1 MKLTKL
7 PLNSRKTR
15 GIRMELEKY
24 KDAIY
29 TCNRTRCGFCREE
42 CPVFKEKK
50 LETYACRGKM
60 LIARG
65 MLEGIIPEN
74 EYEEITKIANT
85 CSVCGSC
92 AANCALDN
100 DEILEALRADLVKK
114 GYTDENHLIGINS
127 ILEKEN
133 PFQLDR
139 EDKTDWAE
147 GIEFNKQSPILF
159 YAGCTDSL
167 FYPERLEKTVRILKK
182 LGIEMNYLGSD
193 EPCCGELMHTTGHW
207 NKFRA
212 QIEKTEKLFREAGV
226 KTIVT
231 HCPGCLRTF
240 RDKYPKFYEKFDFE
254 VIHVIQIIAKEIE
267 SGKITFKK
275 PVNMKVTYHDPCHL
289 GRLAGIIEEPRT
301 ILNAIPG
308 IELIEMPHIGYQS
321 HCCGGGGGLMAVD
334 YDLVAN
340 LTDSRLKEAE
350 ETGAEYLVT
359 ICPTCEFN
367 FDKAIRNYNI
377 KLLDVMDII
386 EMAID

>member
-1 MKLTKL
+1 
-7 PLNSRKTR
+7 
-15 GIRMELEKY
+15 MELEKF

-50 LETYACRGKM
+50 LESYACRGKM

-65 MLEGIIPEN
+65 MLEGIIPES
-74 EYEEITKIANT
+74 EYEEIAKIVNS
-85 CSVCGSC
+85 CSICGSC

-114 GYTDENHLIGINS
+114 GFVDENHLIGINS
-127 ILEKEN
+127 IIEKEN

-139 EDKTDWAE
+139 EDKSDWAE
-147 GIEFNKQSPILF
+147 DIGFSKQSPILF

-167 FYPERLEKTVRILKK
+167 FYPERLADVVKILKK

-207 NKFRA
+207 VKFRT
-212 QIEKTEKLFREAGV
+212 QIEKTEKIFRETGV

-240 RDKYPKFYEKFDFE
+240 RDKYSKFYEKFDFE
-254 VIHVIQIIAKEIE
+254 VLHVIQIIAKKIENGEIQ
-267 SGKITFKK
+267 FKK
-275 PVNMKVTYHDPCHL
+275 PVNMKITYHDPCHL
-289 GRLAGIIEEPRT
+289 GRLAGIIEEPRI

-308 IELIEMPHIGYQS
+308 IELVEMNHIGYQS
-321 HCCGGGGGLMAVD
+321 HCCGAGGGLMAVD
-334 YDLVAN
+334 YELVGN
-340 LTDSRLKEAE
+340 ISDSRLKEAE
-350 ETGAEYLVT
+350 ATGAEYLVT
-359 ICPTCEFN
+359 ICPSCEFN
-367 FDKAIRNYNI
+367 FDKVIRNYNI
-377 KLLDVMDII
+377 KLLDLMDII
-386 EMAID
+386 DMAIE

>member
-1 MKLTKL
+1 M
-7 PLNSRKTR
+7 
-15 GIRMELEKY
+15 IMELEKF

-50 LETYACRGKM
+50 LESYACRGKM

-65 MLEGIIPEN
+65 MLEGIIPES
-74 EYEEITKIANT
+74 EYEEIAKIVNT

-114 GYTDENHLIGINS
+114 GYIDENHLLGINS
-127 ILEKEN
+127 ILEKAN

-139 EDKTDWAE
+139 EDKIDWAE
-147 GIEFNKQSPILF
+147 DIKFNKQSPILF

-167 FYPERLEKTVRILKK
+167 FYPERLANVVKTLKK

-207 NKFRA
+207 EKFQAHAENVRRTFK
-212 QIEKTEKLFREAGV
+212 ETGV
-226 KTIVT
+226 KTIIT

-240 RDKYPKFYEKFDFE
+240 RDKYPKFVEDWGFE
-254 VIHVIQIIAKEIE
+254 VLHVIQLIAQKIE
-267 SGKITFKK
+267 SGEIRFKK

-289 GRLAGIIEEPRT
+289 GRLARIIDEPRA

-308 IELIEMPHIGYQS
+308 IELVEMKHIGYQS
-321 HCCGGGGGLMAVD
+321 HCCGAGGGLMAID
-334 YDLVAN
+334 YELVGN
-340 LTDSRLKEAE
+340 ITDSRLKEAE
-350 ETGAEYLVT
+350 ETGADNLVT
-359 ICPTCEFN
+359 ICPSCEFN
-367 FDKAIRNYNI
+367 FEKVIRNYNI
-377 KLLDVMDII
+377 TLLDLMDII
-386 EMAID
+386 DMAIE

>member
-1 MKLTKL
+1 M
-7 PLNSRKTR
+7 
-15 GIRMELEKY
+15 RMELEKY

-50 LETYACRGKM
+50 LESYACRGKM

-65 MLEGIIPEN
+65 MLEGIIPES
-74 EYEEITKIANT
+74 EYEEIAEIVNT

-114 GYTDENHLIGINS
+114 GYADGNHLIGINS
-127 ILEKEN
+127 IIDKEN

-139 EDKTDWAE
+139 EDKSDWAE
-147 GIEFNKQSPILF
+147 EIEFNAQSPILF

-167 FYPERLEKTVRILKK
+167 FYPERLAKAVKTLKK

-207 NKFRA
+207 NKFRT
-212 QIEKTEKLFREAGV
+212 QIEKTAKAFRDAGV

-231 HCPGCLRTF
+231 HCPGCLRTL
-240 RDKYPKFYEKFDFE
+240 RDKYSKFYEEFDFE
-254 VIHVIQIIAKEIE
+254 VLHVIQIIAKKIENGEIQ
-267 SGKITFKK
+267 FKK
-275 PVNMKVTYHDPCHL
+275 PVNMKITYHDPCHL
-289 GRLAGIIEEPRT
+289 GRLAGIIDEPRI

-308 IELIEMPHIGYQS
+308 IELVEMNHIGYQS
-321 HCCGGGGGLMAVD
+321 HCCGGGGGLMAID
-334 YDLVAN
+334 YELVSN
-340 LTDSRLKEAE
+340 ITDRRIKEAE

-359 ICPTCEFN
+359 ICPSCEFN
-367 FDKAIRNYNI
+367 FDKVIRNYNI
-377 KLLDVMDII
+377 KLLDLIDII
-386 EMAID
+386 DMAID